1 MVSCFHYVDFN
12 KLLSTYGLC
21 IFVNLQ
27 VWRVNFL
34 FLPFVVGYD
43 IHFVNLFLAGTLEIM
58 SL

>member
-1 MVSCFHYVDFN
+1 MVCCFHYVDLN

-34 FLPFVVGYD
+34 FVPFVVGYH
-43 IHFVNLFLAGTLEIM
+43 IQFVNLFLA
-58 SL
+58 